1 MTTSEQLRSMK
12 QFRKSQTR
20 MRGVLIVVL
29 PMLLMV
35 WACEKSPG
43 TQEASVGDT
52 TVRVTVATPNVETL
66 TESITLSGAVV
77 AEEQV
82 TVYAK
87 VTGYLETLN
96 VDLGDRVR
104 KGQQLAAI
112 EVPEMA
118 ASLEEKKAALIEA
131 EAGVDEAKAQVG
143 QHSADL
149 EFRRSTLKR
158 LAGIRERDKD
168 VLAQQDVD
176 QAAAR
181 VAVAE
186 SHLRSAQ
193 AKVRVADAA
202 VTSRRAAL
210 ETMNRLAEY
219 TTISAPISGVVTE
232 RFVDPGA
239 LIQAASSSRTQA
251 APLVSL
257 ARTDRV
263 RVVVDVPET
272 GAAFVNRGTPATI
285 EIVGGDSI
293 AGKVSR
299 TSGALSADTRTLR
312 AECDLPNPG
321 GRLKPG
327 MTARVTLELRQLQ
340 DSITVPVEALQGD
353 GVYVVE
359 GGKAVFRNVTVGLQV
374 GDRVRIEAGLLT
386 TDSVVVSS
394 SAPLANE
401 MPVTNTP

>member
-1 MTTSEQLRSMK
+1 VTTSEQLSPMK
-12 QFRKSQTR
+12 QFRKNQSR
-20 MRGVLIVVL
+20 MRGSLIVAL
-29 PMLLMV
+29 PILLMA
-35 WACEKSPG
+35 WACETSPG
-43 TQEASVGDT
+43 TQDAAVGDT
-52 TVRVTVATPNVETL
+52 TVRVTVATPKVETL

-77 AEEQV
+77 AEERV

-104 KGQQLAAI
+104 KGQQLAAL

-131 EAGVDEAKAQVG
+131 EAGVEEAKAQVG

-176 QAAAR
+176 QAAAG

-257 ARTDRV
+257 ARTDRL

-272 GAAFVNRGTPATI
+272 GAAFVNRGTPAKI
-285 EIVGGDSI
+285 EIVGAGTI
-293 AGKVSR
+293 NGKVSR

-312 AECDLPNPG
+312 AECDMPNPG

-327 MTARVTLELRQLQ
+327 MTARVTIELRELQ
-340 DSITVPVEALQGD
+340 DSITVAVEALQGE

-359 GGKAVFRNVTVGLQV
+359 GGKALFRDVTVGLQV
-374 GDRVRIEAGLLT
+374 GDRVRIEAGLST
-386 TDSVVVSS
+386 NDSVVVSS
-394 SAPLANE
+394 SAPLAND
-401 MPVTNTP
+401 MPVVNTP

>member
-1 MTTSEQLRSMK
+1 MTSPRLSPMNPFQNPHRRERHV
-12 QFRKSQTR
+12 F
-20 MRGVLIVVL
+20 VVVL
-29 PMLLMV
+29 SSLLMAA
-35 WACEKSPG
+35 ACGTSPG
-43 TQEASVGDT
+43 TQEPSTADT
-52 TVRVTVATPNVETL
+52 TVRVTVVMPKVETL
-66 TESITLSGAVV
+66 AESITLSGAVV

-82 TVYAK
+82 TVYTK

-104 KGQQLAAI
+104 KGQQLATI

-131 EAGVDEAKAQVG
+131 EAAVEEAKAQVG

-149 EFRRSTLKR
+149 DFRRATFKR

-176 QAAAR
+176 QAAAG
-181 VAVAE
+181 VAVTE

-202 VTSRRAAL
+202 VASRRAAL
-210 ETMNRLAEY
+210 ATMNRLAEY
-219 TTISAPISGVVTE
+219 TSISAPISGVVTE

-285 EIVGGDSI
+285 EIVGTEPVD
-293 AGKVSR
+293 GKVAR

-312 AECDLPNPG
+312 AECDIANSG

-327 MTARVTLELRQLQ
+327 MTARVTLELRELK
-340 DSITVPVEALQGD
+340 DSITVPVEALQGE

-359 GGKAVFRNVTVGLQV
+359 GGKAVFRDVTVGLQV
-374 GDRVRIEAGLLT
+374 GDRVRITTGLST
-386 TDSVVVSS
+386 NDSVVVSA
-394 SAPLANE
+394 SAPLANN
-401 MPVTNTP
+401 MPVKNAP